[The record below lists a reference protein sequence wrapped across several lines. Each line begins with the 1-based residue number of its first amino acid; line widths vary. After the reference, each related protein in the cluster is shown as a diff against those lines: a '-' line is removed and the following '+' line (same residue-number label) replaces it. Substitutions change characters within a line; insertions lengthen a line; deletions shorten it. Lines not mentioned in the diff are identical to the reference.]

1 MPPSV
6 AAPRLVLMDALHGDL
21 TSLRAC
27 AQYHKLC
34 LKCVQCNRLLEP
46 RLLVDHDGQAYC
58 NACHAKSYGTK
69 GYGAG
74 GALVGEYAPRP
85 PSPTKS
91 STPASPAPPP
101 RPVSAAAPPPPAP
114 ALPNRPVF
122 SPAPPSPSAAPVAA
136 APPASPAQAPAA
148 PAPAARALPPR
159 PVPPPKP
166 SSVQSTLSPAS
177 PSAVPPA
184 PRPLSPTPERSSS
197 SDDTPSGKPA
207 PPPFDEDDQRGPLS
221 SLSLSSAPTLPLN
234 LVSGPSIA
242 RKPPVGSRPPAA
254 ASPAPSYTSL
264 ASLCPRCSKQVYHA
278 ERVQALSRAWHRAC
292 LRCTA
297 CGTGMGAAPGRV
309 EERDGEPYCQRCY
322 RERWGITGGMGLAT
336 RPNLY

>member
-1 MPPSV
+1 M
-6 AAPRLVLMDALHGDL
+6 
-21 TSLRAC
+21 
-27 AQYHKLC
+27 
-34 LKCVQCNRLLEP
+34 
-46 RLLVDHDGQAYC
+46 
-58 NACHAKSYGTK
+58 
-69 GYGAG
+69 
-74 GALVGEYAPRP
+74 
-85 PSPTKS
+85 
-91 STPASPAPPP
+91 
-101 RPVSAAAPPPPAP
+101 
-114 ALPNRPVF
+114 
-122 SPAPPSPSAAPVAA
+122 
-136 APPASPAQAPAA
+136 
-148 PAPAARALPPR
+148 
-159 PVPPPKP
+159 
-166 SSVQSTLSPAS
+166 QSTLSPAS
-177 PSAVPPA
+177 PLAVPPA
-184 PRPLSPTPERSSS
+184 PRPPSPTPERSSS

-309 EERDGEPYCQRCY
+309 EERDGEPYCARCY
-322 RERWGITGGMGLAT
+322 RERWGIMGGMGLAT
-336 RPNLY
+336 VRFFSERRT